1 MFLNTCRACGQRQLI
16 FPSQVTSLTNT
27 AHGIVVDL
35 VCWCGA
41 EQTLTT
47 GKRSPYAPR
56 TTLAA

>member
-1 MFLNTCRACGQRQLI
+1 MFLTTCTACGQRQLI
-16 FPSQVTSLTNT
+16 FPSQVVSLTNT
-27 AHGIVVDL
+27 GHGIVVEL

-47 GKRSPYAPR
+47 GKHGSHGPR